1 MSLWHDLRLGLA
13 ELLCPTPP
21 GCLWCQAPL
30 GGEKGLCPSCQAL
43 IAAGPLAGI
52 PQPPLVQALAVAP
65 YEAGLGE
72 AIRMLKYGR
81 QRFLTA
87 TLGAAL
93 AQAARAAYPQG
104 GVTLVPVPLHPG
116 RLRERGFNQSEL
128 LARAAAERL
137 GWPLETAALHRLR
150 STRAQAKLGRAERQ
164 ANLAG
169 AFGVDP
175 TWQPPPHLVLIDDVY
190 TTGATTAA
198 CAETL
203 LAAGAERVDALTLA
217 LER

>member
-1 MSLWHDLRLGLA
+1 MSLWHDLRVGLA
-13 ELLCPTPP
+13 ELLWPMPP
-21 GCLWCQAPL
+21 GCLWCRAPL
-30 GGEKGLCPSCQAL
+30 GGEEGLCPSCQAL
-43 IAAGPLAGI
+43 IAAGPLAGV
-52 PQPPLVQALAVAP
+52 PQSPLGQVLAVAP

-81 QRFLTA
+81 RHFLAA

-93 AQAARAAYPQG
+93 AQAAGAAYPRG
-104 GVTLVPVPLHPG
+104 GVTLVPVPLHPH

-128 LARAAAERL
+128 LARAVAERL
-137 GWPLETAALHRLR
+137 SWPLEAAALRRLR

-169 AFGVDP
+169 AFAVDP
-175 TWQPPPHLVLIDDVY
+175 AWQPPPRLVLIDDVY

-198 CAETL
+198 CAEAL